1 MHRKEKH
8 RMLTYMKVKN
18 VALIEEVELTLSPK
32 LNIFSGETGAG
43 KSMLIDSI
51 QFAIGNRS
59 SKQMIRKGE
68 DMASVT
74 LCFID
79 NLGLGIQ
86 FLKENEIP
94 FEENEIILERSIF
107 QSGRTVYKINGA
119 ITTRQMVKDLSE
131 ILIDVHGQH
140 EPQSLLDITNHIRLL
155 DSFGEKEFQA
165 EKEKYKAYYERY
177 QEVKATL
184 SKIGDNDRK
193 KLQLRDMLSFQI
205 EEIKAAKLKTG
216 EEESLKEQYDILS
229 HAEKIMMQC
238 QKSYEFLDGES
249 EVSAAMMLG
258 KAIHALQDISNIT
271 SEINSL
277 YEQFLSI
284 QAELQDATY
293 QIRRYVDGVEY
304 SPELLVEIQNRLDL
318 IYRLK
323 QKYGSSIEEIL
334 AYQEECEKELNDLD
348 EGEHNKEKLE
358 KEYEQLQ
365 LRLDELGSILSEGRK
380 EIAKKIETAIDK
392 HLHDLQMPHAKF
404 EVAIDDLETFNAS
417 GKNDVEFLIRT
428 NLGED
433 VHPLSKIAS
442 GGEISRVMLA
452 IKTVLVLGDT
462 INTVIFDEIDTGI
475 SGLAA
480 QKVAEKLA
488 LIAKDRQ
495 VLCITHLPQIA
506 AMGDHHYLIEKCADE
521 NKTTTHLKR
530 LEIEQIHEELCRLM
544 GGMISESTL
553 MSAAELKNRAL
564 DYKQKLS

>member
-1 MHRKEKH
+1 
-8 RMLTYMKVKN
+8 MLTYMQVKN
-18 VALIEEVELTLSPK
+18 VALIEEVELSLSPN

-74 LCFID
+74 LCFED
-79 NLGLGIQ
+79 ELGLG
-86 FLKENEIP
+86 LSYLESNEIP
-94 FEENEIILERSIF
+94 YEEREIILERVIY
-107 QSGRTVYKINGA
+107 QSGRTIYKINGV
-119 ITTRQMVKDLSE
+119 ISTRQMVKSLSE

-140 EPQSLLDITNHIRLL
+140 EPQSLLDISSHIRLL
-155 DSFGEKEFQA
+155 DSFGGKDFLEK
-165 EKEKYKAYYERY
+165 KEAYSSLYEEW
-177 QEVKATL
+177 QEVRSAL
-184 SKIGDNDRK
+184 AKIGDNDRK
-193 KLQLRDMLSFQI
+193 KLQLRDMLTYQI
-205 EEIKAAKLKTG
+205 QEIASAKLKVG
-216 EEESLKEQYDILS
+216 EEEALKEQYEVLS

-238 QKSYEFLDGES
+238 QKSYDFLDGET
-249 EVSAAMMLG
+249 EVSATLMLG
-258 KAIHALQDISNIT
+258 KAIHALQDISEIT
-271 SEINSL
+271 SEIKAL
-277 YEQFLSI
+277 YSQFLSI

-293 QIRRYVDGVEY
+293 QIRRFVDDVEY
-304 SPELLVEIQNRLDL
+304 SPELLLEIQNRLDL

-334 AYQEECEKELNDLD
+334 AYQAECEKELSELED
-348 EGEHNKEKLE
+348 GEHNKEKLE
-358 KEYEQLQ
+358 AQSSALQGQLN
-365 LRLDELGSILSEGRK
+365 ELAETLSEDRK
-380 EIAKKIETAIDK
+380 QIAQKIEKAIDA

-404 EVAIDDLETFNAS
+404 EVAIDDLDTFNS
-417 GKNDVEFLIRT
+417 LGKNDVEFLIRT

-452 IKTVLVLGDT
+452 IKTVLFLGDT

-506 AMGDHHYLIEKCADE
+506 AMGDAHYLIEKCATD
-521 NKTTTHLKR
+521 NKTTTHLR
-530 LEIEQIHEELCRLM
+530 PLERSEIHEELCRLM
-544 GGMISESTL
+544 GGIVSESTL
-553 MSAAELKNRAL
+553 QSATELKNRAMS
-564 DYKQKLS
+564 YKEHLA

>member
-1 MHRKEKH
+1 
-8 RMLTYMKVKN
+8 MLTYMKVKN
-18 VALIEEVELTLSPK
+18 VALIEEVELSLSPN

-74 LCFID
+74 LCFED
-79 NLGLGIQ
+79 ELGLGLSY
-86 FLKENEIP
+86 LKDNEIP
-94 FEENEIILERSIF
+94 YEEREIILERVIY
-107 QSGRTVYKINGA
+107 QSGRTIYKINGV
-119 ITTRQMVKDLSE
+119 ISTRQMVKSLSE

-140 EPQSLLDITNHIRLL
+140 EPQSLLDISSHIRLL
-155 DSFGEKEFQA
+155 DSFGGKDFLEKKEA
-165 EKEKYKAYYERY
+165 YSALYEKW
-177 QEVKATL
+177 QEVRSAL
-184 SKIGDNDRK
+184 AKIGDNDRK
-193 KLQLRDMLSFQI
+193 KLQLRDMLTYQI
-205 EEIKAAKLKTG
+205 QEITSAKLKVG
-216 EEESLKEQYDILS
+216 EEEALKEQYEVLS

-238 QKSYEFLDGES
+238 QKSYDFLDGET
-249 EVSAAMMLG
+249 EVSATLMLG
-258 KAIHALQDISNIT
+258 KAIHALQDISEIT
-271 SEINSL
+271 SEIKAL
-277 YEQFLSI
+277 YSQFLSI

-293 QIRRYVDGVEY
+293 QIRRFVDEVEY
-304 SPELLVEIQNRLDL
+304 SPELLLEIQNRLDL

-334 AYQEECEKELNDLD
+334 AYKEECEKELSELED
-348 EGEHNKEKLE
+348 GEVNKEKLE
-358 KEYEQLQ
+358 AQSITLQ
-365 LRLDELGSILSEGRK
+365 EELNKLAEVLSKDRK
-380 EIAKKIETAIDK
+380 QIAHKIEAAIDA

-404 EVAIDDLETFNAS
+404 EVAIDDLDIFNS
-417 GKNDVEFLIRT
+417 LGKNDVEFLIRT

-452 IKTVLVLGDT
+452 IKTVLFLGDT

-506 AMGDHHYLIEKCADE
+506 AMGDAHYLIEKCATD

-530 LEIEQIHEELCRLM
+530 LELPAIHEELCRLM
-544 GGMISESTL
+544 GGIVSESTL
-553 MSAAELKNRAL
+553 QSAAELKNRAL
-564 DYKQKLS
+564 HYKKQLV

>member
-1 MHRKEKH
+1 
-8 RMLTYMKVKN
+8 MLTYMQVKN
-18 VALIEEVELTLSPK
+18 VALIEEVELSLSPN

-74 LCFID
+74 LCFED
-79 NLGLGIQ
+79 ELGLG
-86 FLKENEIP
+86 LSYLESNEIP
-94 FEENEIILERSIF
+94 YEEREIILERVIY
-107 QSGRTVYKINGA
+107 QSGRTIYKINGV
-119 ITTRQMVKDLSE
+119 ISTRQMVKSLSE

-140 EPQSLLDITNHIRLL
+140 EPQSLLDISSHIRLL
-155 DSFGEKEFQA
+155 DSFGGKDFLEK
-165 EKEKYKAYYERY
+165 KEAYSSLYEEW
-177 QEVKATL
+177 QEVRGAL
-184 SKIGDNDRK
+184 AKIGDNDRK
-193 KLQLRDMLSFQI
+193 KLQLRDMLTYQI
-205 EEIKAAKLKTG
+205 QEIASAKLKVG
-216 EEESLKEQYDILS
+216 EEEALKEQYEVLS

-238 QKSYEFLDGES
+238 QKSYDFLDGET
-249 EVSAAMMLG
+249 EVSATLMLG
-258 KAIHALQDISNIT
+258 KAIHALQDISEIT
-271 SEINSL
+271 SEIKAL
-277 YEQFLSI
+277 YSQFLSI

-293 QIRRYVDGVEY
+293 QIRRFVDDVEY
-304 SPELLVEIQNRLDL
+304 SPELLLEIQNRLDL

-334 AYQEECEKELNDLD
+334 AYQAECEKELSELED
-348 EGEHNKEKLE
+348 GEHNKEKLE
-358 KEYEQLQ
+358 AQSSALQGQLN
-365 LRLDELGSILSEGRK
+365 ELTETLSEDRK
-380 EIAKKIETAIDK
+380 QIAHKIEKAIDT

-404 EVAIDDLETFNAS
+404 EVAIDDLDTFNS
-417 GKNDVEFLIRT
+417 LGKNDVEFLIRT

-452 IKTVLVLGDT
+452 IKTVLFLGDT

-506 AMGDHHYLIEKCADE
+506 AMGDAHYLIEKCATD
-521 NKTTTHLKR
+521 NKTTTHLR
-530 LEIEQIHEELCRLM
+530 PLERSEIHEELCRLM
-544 GGMISESTL
+544 GGIVSESTL
-553 MSAAELKNRAL
+553 QSATELKNRAMS
-564 DYKQKLS
+564 YKEHLA

>member
-1 MHRKEKH
+1 
-8 RMLTYMKVKN
+8 MLTYMKVKN
-18 VALIEEVELTLSPK
+18 VALIEEVELFLSPN

-74 LCFID
+74 LCFED
-79 NLGLGIQ
+79 ELGLG
-86 FLKENEIP
+86 LRYLESNEIP
-94 FEENEIILERSIF
+94 YEEREIILERVIY
-107 QSGRTVYKINGA
+107 QSGRTLYKINGV
-119 ITTRQMVKDLSE
+119 ISTRQIVKGLSE

-140 EPQSLLDITNHIRLL
+140 EPQSLLDISSHIRLL
-155 DSFGEKEFQA
+155 DSFGGKDFLEKKEIYHSLY
-165 EKEKYKAYYERY
+165 EKW
-177 QEVKATL
+177 QEVRQAL
-184 SKIGDNDRK
+184 AKIGDNDRK
-193 KLQLRDMLSFQI
+193 KLQLRDMLTYQI
-205 EEIKAAKLKTG
+205 QEIASAKLKVG
-216 EEESLKEQYDILS
+216 EEEALKEQYDVLS

-238 QKSYEFLDGES
+238 QKSYDFLDGDT
-249 EVSAAMMLG
+249 EVSATLMLG
-258 KAIHALQDISNIT
+258 KAIHALQDISDIT
-271 SEINSL
+271 SEISAL
-277 YEQFLSI
+277 YSQFLSI

-293 QIRRYVDGVEY
+293 QIRRFADEVEY
-304 SPELLVEIQNRLDL
+304 SPELLLEIQNRLDL

-323 QKYGSSIEEIL
+323 QKYGGSIEEIL
-334 AYQEECEKELNDLD
+334 AYKAECEKELAELED
-348 EGEHNKEKLE
+348 GEQNKEKLE
-358 KEYEQLQ
+358 AQSIALKE
-365 LRLDELGSILSEGRK
+365 ELNELARILSEDR
-380 EIAKKIETAIDK
+380 KKIAHKIEAAIDA

-404 EVAIDDLETFNAS
+404 EVAIDDLETFNS
-417 GKNDVEFLIRT
+417 LGKNDVEFLIRT

-452 IKTVLVLGDT
+452 IKTVLFLGDT

-506 AMGDHHYLIEKCADE
+506 AMGDAHYLIEKCATD
-521 NKTTTHLKR
+521 NKTTTHLKC
-530 LEIEQIHEELCRLM
+530 LELQAIHEELCRLM
-544 GGMISESTL
+544 GGIVSESTL
-553 MSAAELKNRAL
+553 QSAAELKNRAVN
-564 DYKQKLS
+564 YKKQLI

>member
-1 MHRKEKH
+1 
-8 RMLTYMKVKN
+8 MLTYMKVKN
-18 VALIEEVELTLSPK
+18 VALIEEVELFLSPN

-74 LCFID
+74 LCFED
-79 NLGLGIQ
+79 ELGLG
-86 FLKENEIP
+86 LRYLESNEIP
-94 FEENEIILERSIF
+94 YEEREIILERVIY
-107 QSGRTVYKINGA
+107 QSGRTLYKINGV
-119 ITTRQMVKDLSE
+119 ISTRQIVKGLSE

-140 EPQSLLDITNHIRLL
+140 EPQSLLDISSHIRLL
-155 DSFGEKEFQA
+155 DSFGGKDFLEKKEIYHSLY
-165 EKEKYKAYYERY
+165 EKW
-177 QEVKATL
+177 QEVRQAL
-184 SKIGDNDRK
+184 AKIGDNDRK
-193 KLQLRDMLSFQI
+193 KLQLRDMLTYQI
-205 EEIKAAKLKTG
+205 QEIASAKLKVG
-216 EEESLKEQYDILS
+216 EEEALKEQYDVLS

-238 QKSYEFLDGES
+238 QKSYDFLDGDT
-249 EVSAAMMLG
+249 EVSATLMLG
-258 KAIHALQDISNIT
+258 KAIHALQDISDIT
-271 SEINSL
+271 SEINAL
-277 YEQFLSI
+277 YSQFLSI

-293 QIRRYVDGVEY
+293 QIRRFADEVEY
-304 SPELLVEIQNRLDL
+304 SPELLLEIQNRLDL

-323 QKYGSSIEEIL
+323 QKYGGSIEEIL
-334 AYQEECEKELNDLD
+334 AYKAECEKELAELED
-348 EGEHNKEKLE
+348 GEQNKEKLE
-358 KEYEQLQ
+358 AQSIALKE
-365 LRLDELGSILSEGRK
+365 ELNELARILSEDR
-380 EIAKKIETAIDK
+380 KKIAHKIEAAIDA

-404 EVAIDDLETFNAS
+404 EVAIDDLETFNS
-417 GKNDVEFLIRT
+417 LGKNDVEFLIRT

-452 IKTVLVLGDT
+452 IKTVLFLGDT

-506 AMGDHHYLIEKCADE
+506 AMGDAHYLIEKCATD
-521 NKTTTHLKR
+521 NKTTTHLKC
-530 LEIEQIHEELCRLM
+530 LELQAIHEELCRLM
-544 GGMISESTL
+544 GGIVSESTL
-553 MSAAELKNRAL
+553 QSAAELKNRAVN
-564 DYKQKLS
+564 YKKQLI

>member
-1 MHRKEKH
+1 
-8 RMLTYMKVKN
+8 MLTYMKVKN

-79 NLGLGIQ
+79 YIGLGLT

-94 FEENEIILERSIF
+94 FEENEIILERVIY
-107 QSGRTVYKINGA
+107 QTGRTIYKINGVV
-119 ITTRQMVKDLSE
+119 TTRQMVKSLSE

-140 EPQSLLDITNHIRLL
+140 EPQSLLDISNHIRLL
-155 DSFGEKEFQA
+155 DSFGEKTFLE
-165 EKEKYKAYYERY
+165 EKEQYKKLYDRL
-177 QEVKATL
+177 QEVKTAL
-184 SKIGDNDRK
+184 GKIGDNDRK
-193 KLQLRDMLSFQI
+193 KLQLKDMLTFQI
-205 EEIKAAKLKTG
+205 EEIKAAKLKKG
-216 EEESLKEQYDILS
+216 EEEALKEQYDVLS

-238 QKSYEFLDGES
+238 QKSYEFLDGDS
-249 EVSAAMMLG
+249 EVSATIMLG

-271 SEINSL
+271 GEINSL

-293 QIRRYVDGVEY
+293 QIRRFVDEVEY
-304 SPELLVEIQNRLDL
+304 SPELLLEIQNRLDL

-323 QKYGSSIEEIL
+323 QKYGNSIEEIL
-334 AYQEECEKELNDLD
+334 NYQSECEKELEELED
-348 EGEHNKEKLE
+348 GEHNKEKLE
-358 KEYEQLQ
+358 AEYKTLQ
-365 LRLDELGSILSEGRK
+365 QELNSIATRLSEER
-380 EIAKKIETAIDK
+380 KKIAAAIEVAIDG
-392 HLHDLQMPHAKF
+392 HLHDLQMPYAKF
-404 EVAIDDLETFNAS
+404 EVAIEELETFNS
-417 GKNDVEFLIRT
+417 YGKNDVEFLIRT

-506 AMGDHHYLIEKCADE
+506 AMGDSHYLIEKCATE
-521 NKTTTHLKR
+521 NKTTTHLNR
-530 LEIEQIHEELCRLM
+530 LETLQIHEELCRLM
-544 GGMISESTL
+544 GGMVSESTL
-553 MSAAELKNRAL
+553 QSAAELKNRANAFKEDL
-564 DYKQKLS
+564 D

>member
-1 MHRKEKH
+1 
-8 RMLTYMKVKN
+8 MLTYMKVKN
-18 VALIEEVELTLSPK
+18 VALIEEVELFLSPN

-74 LCFID
+74 LCFED
-79 NLGLGIQ
+79 ELGLG
-86 FLKENEIP
+86 LRYLESNEIP
-94 FEENEIILERSIF
+94 YEEREIILERVIY
-107 QSGRTVYKINGA
+107 QSGRTLYKINGV
-119 ITTRQMVKDLSE
+119 ISTRQIVKGLSE

-140 EPQSLLDITNHIRLL
+140 EPQSLLDISSHIRLL
-155 DSFGEKEFQA
+155 DSFGGKDFLEKKEVYHSLY
-165 EKEKYKAYYERY
+165 EKW
-177 QEVKATL
+177 QEVRQAL
-184 SKIGDNDRK
+184 AKIGDNDRK
-193 KLQLRDMLSFQI
+193 KLQLRDMLTYQI
-205 EEIKAAKLKTG
+205 QEIASAKLKVG
-216 EEESLKEQYDILS
+216 EEEALKEQYDVLS

-238 QKSYEFLDGES
+238 QKSYDFLDGDT
-249 EVSAAMMLG
+249 EVSATLMLG
-258 KAIHALQDISNIT
+258 KAIHALQDISDIT
-271 SEINSL
+271 SEISAL
-277 YEQFLSI
+277 YSQFLSI

-293 QIRRYVDGVEY
+293 QIRRFADEVEY
-304 SPELLVEIQNRLDL
+304 SPELLLEIQNRLDL

-323 QKYGSSIEEIL
+323 QKYGGSIEEIL
-334 AYQEECEKELNDLD
+334 AYKAECEKELAELED
-348 EGEHNKEKLE
+348 GEQNKEKLE
-358 KEYEQLQ
+358 AQSIALKE
-365 LRLDELGSILSEGRK
+365 ELNELARILSEDR
-380 EIAKKIETAIDK
+380 KKIAHKIEAAIDA

-404 EVAIDDLETFNAS
+404 EVAIDDLETFNS
-417 GKNDVEFLIRT
+417 LGKNDVEFLIRT

-452 IKTVLVLGDT
+452 IKTVLFLGDT

-506 AMGDHHYLIEKCADE
+506 AMGDAHYLIEKCATD
-521 NKTTTHLKR
+521 NKTTTHLKC
-530 LEIEQIHEELCRLM
+530 LELQAIHEELCRLM
-544 GGMISESTL
+544 GGIVSESTL
-553 MSAAELKNRAL
+553 QSAAELKNRAVN
-564 DYKQKLS
+564 YKKQLI

>member
-1 MHRKEKH
+1 
-8 RMLTYMKVKN
+8 MKVKN
-18 VALIEEVELTLSPK
+18 VALIEEVELSLSPN

-74 LCFID
+74 LCFED
-79 NLGLGIQ
+79 ELGLG
-86 FLKENEIP
+86 LSYLESNEIP
-94 FEENEIILERSIF
+94 YEEREIILERIIY
-107 QSGRTVYKINGA
+107 QSGRTIYKINGV
-119 ITTRQMVKDLSE
+119 ISTRQMVKSLSE

-140 EPQSLLDITNHIRLL
+140 EPQSLLDISSHIRLL
-155 DSFGEKEFQA
+155 DSFGGKGFLEK
-165 EKEKYKAYYERY
+165 KEAYSSLYEQW
-177 QEVKATL
+177 QEVRCAL
-184 SKIGDNDRK
+184 AKIGDNDRK
-193 KLQLRDMLSFQI
+193 KLQLRDMLTYQI
-205 EEIKAAKLKTG
+205 QEIASAKLKVG
-216 EEESLKEQYDILS
+216 EEEALKEQYEVLS

-238 QKSYEFLDGES
+238 QKSYDFLDGET
-249 EVSAAMMLG
+249 EVSATLMLG
-258 KAIHALQDISNIT
+258 KAIHALQDISEIT
-271 SEINSL
+271 SEIKAL
-277 YEQFLSI
+277 YSQFLSI

-293 QIRRYVDGVEY
+293 QIRRFVDDVEY
-304 SPELLVEIQNRLDL
+304 SPELLLEIQNRLDL

-334 AYQEECEKELNDLD
+334 AYQAECEKELSELED
-348 EGEHNKEKLE
+348 GEHNKEKLE
-358 KEYEQLQ
+358 AQSSTLQGQLN
-365 LRLDELGSILSEGRK
+365 ELAETLSEDRK
-380 EIAKKIETAIDK
+380 QIAHKIEIAIDA

-404 EVAIDDLETFNAS
+404 EVAIEDLDTFNS
-417 GKNDVEFLIRT
+417 LGKNDVEFLIRT

-452 IKTVLVLGDT
+452 IKTVLFLGDT

-506 AMGDHHYLIEKCADE
+506 AMGDAHYLIEKCATD
-521 NKTTTHLKR
+521 NKTTTHLR
-530 LEIEQIHEELCRLM
+530 PLERPEIHEELCRLM
-544 GGMISESTL
+544 GGIVSESTL
-553 MSAAELKNRAL
+553 QSATELKNRAMS
-564 DYKQKLS
+564 YKEHLA

>member
-1 MHRKEKH
+1 
-8 RMLTYMKVKN
+8 MLTYMKVKN

-68 DMASVT
+68 EMASVT

-79 NLGLGIQ
+79 YIGLGLA

-94 FEENEIILERSIF
+94 FEENEIILERMIY
-107 QSGRTVYKINGA
+107 QTGRTVYKINGVIA
-119 ITTRQMVKDLSE
+119 TRQMVKSLSE
-131 ILIDVHGQH
+131 CLIDVHGQH
-140 EPQSLLDITNHIRLL
+140 EPQSLLDIANHIRLL
-155 DSFGEKEFQA
+155 DSFGEKAFLED
-165 EKEKYKAYYERY
+165 KEQYKKLFERW
-177 QEVKATL
+177 QEVKVAL

-193 KLQLRDMLSFQI
+193 KLQLKDMLSFQI
-205 EEIKAAKLKTG
+205 EEIKAAKLKKG
-216 EEESLKEQYDILS
+216 EEEDLKEQYEVLS

-238 QKSYEFLDGES
+238 QKSYEWLDGDS
-249 EVSAAMMLG
+249 EVSASMMLG

-293 QIRRYVDGVEY
+293 QIRRYADEIEY
-304 SPELLVEIQNRLDL
+304 SPELLLEVQNRLDL

-323 QKYGSSIEEIL
+323 QKYGTSIEEIL
-334 AYQEECEKELNDLD
+334 DYQLECEKELAELED
-348 EGEHNKEKLE
+348 GEHNKESLE
-358 KEYEQLQ
+358 KECVQLQ
-365 LRLDELGSILSEGRK
+365 NQLDEIAERLSEGRK
-380 EIAKKIETAIDK
+380 QIAAHIEVAIDE

-404 EVAIDDLETFNAS
+404 EVSIEDLETFNSS

-433 VHPLSKIAS
+433 MHPLSKIAS

-488 LIAKDRQ
+488 LIGRARQ

-506 AMGDHHYLIEKCADE
+506 AMGDSHYLIEKCANE
-521 NKTTTHLKR
+521 NKTTTHLTK
-530 LEIEQIHEELCRLM
+530 LETSSIHEELCRLM

-553 MSAAELKNRAL
+553 QSAAELKNRANAFKFSL
-564 DYKQKLS
+564 NE

>member
-205 EEIKAAKLKTG
+205 EEIKAAKLKKG

-530 LEIEQIHEELCRLM
+530 LEIGQIHEELCRLM